1 MVTHNIKQAIESGD
15 RLIMMH
21 EGKIVIDVKREEK
34 RKLKRDKLIGNVW
47 QS

>member
-1 MVTHNIKQAIESGD
+1 MITHNIKQAIESGD

-34 RKLKRDKLIGNVW
+34 IMGGGFFVI
-47 QS
+47 